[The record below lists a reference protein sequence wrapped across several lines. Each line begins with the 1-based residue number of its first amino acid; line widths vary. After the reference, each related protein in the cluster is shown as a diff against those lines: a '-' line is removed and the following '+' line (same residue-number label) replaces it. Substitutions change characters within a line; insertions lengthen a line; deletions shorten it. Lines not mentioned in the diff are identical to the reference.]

1 MSGPPRKLVSIVL
14 PVYNGGKYLRQ
25 SIESCLSQTYENVE
39 LIVVDD
45 ASQDDSVDIVRAHG
59 DPRIRLIRHETNRKL
74 PAALNTGFRATSGA
88 YLTWTSHDN
97 YYLPTAIE
105 ELVDFLER
113 SPGVD
118 FVYSDEY
125 IVDERDQTV
134 QLDRTGPVER
144 LVEQSC
150 LGGCF
155 LYTRAVY
162 DTLGPYDEGL
172 FLAEDYDYWLRALAS
187 FKLAHLDR
195 PLYYYRLHPRSL
207 TVRFEA
213 EGVDVALRIRRRLLG
228 RHPRRYWR
236 ALSRAHVS
244 GALLF
249 HNANRRRAAA
259 GALLWGL
266 LFDPSALRRL
276 DVKVLLAQICL
287 GRRGFN
293 MLGRIKKVFQNRP
306 GHPAGGHENCPSK
319 HVR

>member
-1 MSGPPRKLVSIVL
+1 MSSPPRKLVSIVL
-14 PVYNGGKYLRQ
+14 PVYNGGTYLRQ
-25 SIESCLSQTYENVE
+25 SIQSCLSQTYENIE

-45 ASQDDSVDIVRAHG
+45 ASQDDSAAIVRAHS

-74 PAALNTGFRATSGA
+74 PAALNTGFRASSGA

-97 YYLPTAIE
+97 YYVPTAIE
-105 ELVDFLER
+105 ELADFLEQ

-125 IVDERDQTV
+125 VVDERDHTV
-134 QLDRTGPVER
+134 HLDRTGPVER

-150 LGGCF
+150 LGGSF

-162 DTLGPYDEGL
+162 DRLGPYDEGL

-228 RHPRRYWR
+228 RHPWRYGR

-244 GALLF
+244 GALRL

-266 LFDPSALRRL
+266 LFDPSAVRQRA
-276 DVKVLLAQICL
+276 VTVLLAQLCL
-287 GRRGFN
+287 GRRGLDV
-293 MLGRIKKVFQNRP
+293 LGRIRRVIQNRP
-306 GHPAGGHENCPSK
+306 PQPAGRHENCPSK

>member
-1 MSGPPRKLVSIVL
+1 MSAGNRKLVSIVL
-14 PVYNGGKYLRQ
+14 PVYNGAPYLQQ
-25 SIESCLSQTYENVE
+25 SIQSCLTQTYEKIE

-45 ASQDDSVDIVRAHG
+45 ASQDNSVDIVRAHA

-74 PAALNTGFRATSGA
+74 PAALNTGFRESSGA

-97 YYLPTAIE
+97 YYAPTAIA
-105 ELVDFLER
+105 ELVQFLER

-125 IVDERDQTV
+125 IIDERHHTF

-162 DTLGPYDEGL
+162 EKLGPYDERL

-207 TVRFEA
+207 TVRFA
-213 EGVDVALRIRRRLLG
+213 SEGVELALRIRRRLLA
-228 RHPRRYWR
+228 RRLWR
-236 ALSRAHVS
+236 YRRPLSRAHLS
-244 GALLF
+244 ASQLLL
-249 HNANRRRAAA
+249 NANRRPSAARAA
-259 GALLWGL
+259 LWGV
-266 LFDPSALRRL
+266 LFDPAAALRYEVQFL
-276 DVKVLLAQICL
+276 IAQICL
-287 GRRGFN
+287 GRRGFDAVRR
-293 MLGRIKKVFQNRP
+293 LKRLLKRRP
-306 GHPAGGHENCPSK
+306 SRHPTCRGA
-319 HVR
+319 